1 LNNPDRQVVV
11 GDTYG
16 YNYNLFAT
24 TLEAFTQFKFT
35 YNKVDFYLA
44 QNFSS
49 SMYQRELYKKRT
61 LSDQFF
67 WESEQVT
74 FENFGF
80 KAGLQLKISGKQLVT
95 FNAAHLTKTSLRNTF
110 ANSRLNNSIVNDLER
125 KPKQCRCQLH
135 FRSQN

>member
-49 SMYQRELYKKRT
+49 SMYQRELVQNGLYPTNSFGK
-61 LSDQFF
+61 
-67 WESEQVT
+67 SEQVT

-95 FNAAHLTKTSLRNTF
+95 FNAAHLTK
-110 ANSRLNNSIVNDLER
+110 SIPSE
-125 KPKQCRCQLH
+125 H
-135 FRSQN
+135 FC